1 MPAPIDQTC
10 DSNRSYCVDGACTG
24 SFCIALGLVGCECDA
39 KDEKCSVCCYLGNG
53 TDCMPTS
60 ALANM
65 PQFRLVLF
73 NWYFVVTVMIYSAQL
88 PEDGL
93 RTPPGGI
100 CNENEGYCD
109 FLGNCRPTASE
120 GALSRLAGA
129 LFGSDAVDTVI
140 EWVED
145 MWWAVLLIALGVLAF
160 LFAIVFIVQ
169 LILPTPAHVKARKER
184 QKQARERS

>member
-1 MPAPIDQTC
+1 
-10 DSNRSYCVDGACTG
+10 
-24 SFCIALGLVGCECDA
+24 
-39 KDEKCSVCCYLGNG
+39 VCN
-53 TDCMPTS
+53 
-60 ALANM
+60 
-65 PQFRLVLF
+65 Q
-73 NWYFVVTVMIYSAQL
+73 
-88 PEDGL
+88 
-93 RTPPGGI
+93 
-100 CNENEGYCD
+100 NEGYCD

-145 MWWAVLLIALGVLAF
+145 MWWAVLLIALGVLLF

-184 QKQARERS
+184 HRQSKQQHS